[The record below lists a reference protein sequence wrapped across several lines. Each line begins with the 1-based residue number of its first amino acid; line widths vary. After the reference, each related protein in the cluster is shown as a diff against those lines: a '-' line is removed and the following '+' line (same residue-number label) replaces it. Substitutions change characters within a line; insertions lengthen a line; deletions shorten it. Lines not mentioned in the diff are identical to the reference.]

1 MRSQSGHASRC
12 KRGDEG
18 SIPSRISV
26 FMTPQAFLHHLLTS
40 SAICQLSKL
49 DQDLLKDLGI
59 ESFIFSKISS
69 KKFRK
74 FRMDEACIAR
84 TKIAIKTQV
93 QKDEALEV
101 VFPQGG
107 YKLWR
112 MPSSPTIDWA
122 EFFNVAYILEYLA
135 PIAQVYQPGVK
146 ITYYL
151 HTLLMELHDNLTTE
165 EVTAYVNSFETLLN
179 EFRKYLPKNVSISI
193 LRDADLYAR
202 DEYFAAL
209 EKGKTLAEKEYE
221 TLPQAR
227 KDDLARMANL
237 NIKWQGKE
245 DWTHLNEIKK
255 AEKIRIAALYEM
267 AATSQLSR
275 VAEQVKAPNKVLLFT
290 KATKD
295 FIGIGS
301 TKASIAKYWVGFGVL
316 QKKAANYLPIV
327 LTPSQYDLVMKQ
339 PFTKVSVDL
348 VKLPN
353 FDHVLLFDKPLT
365 FSH

>member
-1 MRSQSGHASRC
+1 
-12 KRGDEG
+12 
-18 SIPSRISV
+18 
-26 FMTPQAFLHHLLTS
+26 
-40 SAICQLSKL
+40 
-49 DQDLLKDLGI
+49 
-59 ESFIFSKISS
+59 
-69 KKFRK
+69 
-74 FRMDEACIAR
+74 
-84 TKIAIKTQV
+84 
-93 QKDEALEV
+93 
-101 VFPQGG
+101 
-107 YKLWR
+107 
-112 MPSSPTIDWA
+112 
-122 EFFNVAYILEYLA
+122 
-135 PIAQVYQPGVK
+135 
-146 ITYYL
+146 
-151 HTLLMELHDNLTTE
+151 MERHDNLTTE
-165 EVTAYVNSFETLLN
+165 EGTAYVNSFETLLN